1 MWNCGHFLVRQVSE
15 LQNYSEF
22 RPLPLGGYVEASKS
36 SFWGLAPEPYVSC
49 TFSLATCHFRAPG
62 GPGAFW
68 SSLGLSGLP
77 GRSWALLGAPGR
89 SWALLGAPGAP
100 GRFWVLLGAPGRFWA
115 LLGAPGRSWAL
126 LGAPGRSWA
135 LLGAPG
141 RSWALLGTPGATLL
155 RASFITQHI
164 KQL

>member
-1 MWNCGHFLVRQVSE
+1 MSE
-15 LQNYSEF
+15 LQNCSEF

-89 SWALLGAPGAP
+89 SWALLGAPG
-100 GRFWVLLGAPGRFWA
+100 RFWA

-141 RSWALLGTPGATLL
+141 RSLGEFG
-155 RASFITQHI
+155 RSSI
-164 KQL
+164 